1 LQKNG
6 DADSQKVEAKIK
18 NINSMYQLNFPNGNV
33 QTYSTLN
40 DLARAAQLMG
50 GDCKLIGN
58 KTYVF
63 VPKK

>member
-1 LQKNG
+1 
-6 DADSQKVEAKIK
+6 
-18 NINSMYQLNFPNGNV
+18 MYQLNFPNGNV

-63 VPKK
+63 VPKKQLFKAGRDVGLF